1 MPWSANS
8 TDLDGFITCNNSM
21 IYILPHLEGKFDE
34 LQVQRM
40 VKVANLCITRA
51 ARLRPNM
58 NQVSNAIKFL
68 IS

>member
-1 MPWSANS
+1 MIESGNIGGL
-8 TDLDGFITCNNSM
+8 LD
-21 IYILPHLEGKFDE
+21 PHLEGKFDE